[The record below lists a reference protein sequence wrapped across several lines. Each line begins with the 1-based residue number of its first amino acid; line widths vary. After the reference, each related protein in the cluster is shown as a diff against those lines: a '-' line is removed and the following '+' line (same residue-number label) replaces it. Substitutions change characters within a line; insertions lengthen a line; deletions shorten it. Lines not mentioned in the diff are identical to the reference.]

1 MQFSIICVYRINVKI
16 HMDLMVM
23 QELEKNVYQIVKI
36 YVVKLMS
43 NVLLLLFLVYKKRN
57 KNNNDDMEKKT
68 KIKNKS
74 IIYYMRRNKTL
85 LRMVLSFFVVVVLLF
100 FCIFLEL
107 NCNLSFFNQWNINWI
122 IHLT

>member
-1 MQFSIICVYRINVKI
+1 MQLSIICVYRINVKI

-23 QELEKNVYQIVKI
+23 QELKKNVYQIVKI

-57 KNNNDDMEKKT
+57 KNNNYDMEKKT

-74 IIYYMRRNKTL
+74 IIYYMGRNKTL
-85 LRMVLSFFVVVVLLF
+85 FRMVLSFCCCCSFIFFVS
-100 FCIFLEL
+100 FL
-107 NCNLSFFNQWNINWI
+107 N
-122 IHLT
+122 